1 MKRHRLLWLF
11 LKNRTNLFHDKLKV
25 LHVSPEYFFQ
35 KTFKSMS
42 NLDYI
47 SADLNSPYAMIR
59 MDVTNI
65 LYEGNYFDVILC
77 SHVLEHVIDDKKAMM
92 EFFRVLK
99 PGGWAILQV
108 PVFTDREHTFE
119 DPQIK
124 TPEEREIA
132 FGQKDHVRIYGLDY
146 RKRLEEAGFIVI
158 VDDYV
163 KGLSLEM
170 VREFSLNRD
179 ENIYIC
185 TKPQS

>member
-1 MKRHRLLWLF
+1 MERHRLLCLF

-77 SHVLEHVIDDKKAMM
+77 SHVLEHVVDDKKAMLK
-92 EFFRVLK
+92 FFRVLK
-99 PGGWAILQV
+99 PGAWAL
-108 PVFTDREHTFE
+108 
-119 DPQIK
+119 
-124 TPEEREIA
+124 
-132 FGQKDHVRIYGLDY
+132 
-146 RKRLEEAGFIVI
+146 
-158 VDDYV
+158 
-163 KGLSLEM
+163 
-170 VREFSLNRD
+170 
-179 ENIYIC
+179 
-185 TKPQS
+185 